1 MMGTK
6 DLLMNRLKR
15 LSHIEILIVVMI
27 CLVSYTHITAPNM
40 PPIFGDDWYYI
51 NYYNQNNWDIWKVAK
66 SDFQTFKFYRIVG
79 NTINFI
85 FYYFLADFPKIMYTM
100 VTVPLFFALYL
111 YSRLFDIAL
120 HEKKQNCH
128 ILILLIFFAV
138 PFSYYLILY
147 RHSFP
152 IIISYYLI
160 ALCVWLIYRSS
171 LSKEPII
178 FLFTTA
184 MIYGLSLF
192 NYEVSL
198 FMFLYFF
205 TLLFTNPAQNKK
217 NKFSYNIL
225 FIILLL
231 LCFFAYTYSQLFY
244 IGSQPKLQTPVPGYF
259 INQDKM
265 TLWMQLIRKI
275 LYFIYYIKWS
285 YIYTY
290 TSIGRFD
297 LSTLIVI
304 CFIISIGGYLF
315 WRVLSEHYLDQNIQH
330 AKMLLTHGIVFF
342 ICSFGIW
349 SYYWY
354 AKKLFVTPPL
364 YHLFLPAL
372 GISLIIAGLLN
383 TISLKILKSRILR
396 VVLVLIFIGG
406 IVTNICIFLSSRTA
420 IAQTHDEAKTY
431 AKNISEL
438 FSSDNNHFSHIVLL
452 DLPAE
457 SIYPRYKTDF
467 NYFLKFYLVRT
478 NKTWSSIKI
487 IGNNV
492 IQVDDRTLK
501 IYPGGEITSIQNV
514 LLLQYNQINS
524 FDSPPA
530 SAILREVLSEPKDPF
545 MISIG
550 RYKLYCSTNKA
561 DIILETN

>member
-6 DLLMNRLKR
+6 YLLMKGLRR
-15 LSHIEILIVVMI
+15 FSHVEILIVVMI
-27 CLVSYTHITAPNM
+27 CLVAYAHISAPNM
-40 PPIFGDDWYYI
+40 PPIFGDDWCYI

-79 NTINFI
+79 NSINFI
-85 FYYFLADFPKIMYTM
+85 FYYFFADFPKIMYAL
-100 VTVPLFFALYL
+100 VTISLFFVLYL
-111 YSRLFDIAL
+111 YSRFFEIAL

-128 ILILLIFFAV
+128 ILILLTFFAV
-138 PFSYYLILY
+138 PFSFFLILY

-160 ALCVWLIYRSS
+160 ALCVWLIYSSS

-178 FLFTTA
+178 FLFTAA

-217 NKFSYNIL
+217 NKFSYSIL
-225 FIILLL
+225 FVILLL
-231 LCFFAYTYSQLFY
+231 LFFFAYTYSQFFY

-275 LYFIYYIKWS
+275 LYFSYYIKWS
-285 YIYTY
+285 YLYTY

-297 LSTLIVI
+297 LSTLILI
-304 CFIISIGGYLF
+304 CSIISIGVYLF
-315 WRVLSEHYLDQNIQH
+315 WRVLSEQYLNQNIQH
-330 AKMLLTHGIVFF
+330 AKMLMTHGIVFF
-342 ICSFGIW
+342 ISSFGIW

-354 AKKLFVTPPL
+354 TKKLLVTPPL
-364 YHLFLPAL
+364 YHLFLPTL
-372 GISLIIAGLLN
+372 GISLIIVGLLN
-383 TISLKILKSRILR
+383 MLSLWVFESSILR
-396 VVLVLIFIGG
+396 IALCLIFIGG
-406 IVTNICIFLSSRTA
+406 IVTNLCIFLSSRTA
-420 IAQTHDEAKTY
+420 IAQTHDEAKAY

-438 FSSDNNHFSHIVLL
+438 SSSDTNRYTHIVLL

-457 SIYPRYKTDF
+457 SIYLRYKTEF
-467 NYFLKFYLVRT
+467 NYFLKFYLMRT
-478 NKTWSSIKI
+478 KNTWSSIKI

-492 IQVDDRTLK
+492 IRGDDKTLK
-501 IYPGGEITSIQNV
+501 IYPGGEIVSIQNV
-514 LLLQYNQINS
+514 LLLHYNQANS
-524 FDSPPA
+524 FDILPS
-530 SAILREVLSEPKDPF
+530 SAILGEVLSEPKDPF

-550 RYKLYCSTNKA
+550 RYKLYCSANKA
-561 DIILETN
+561 DIILEAN